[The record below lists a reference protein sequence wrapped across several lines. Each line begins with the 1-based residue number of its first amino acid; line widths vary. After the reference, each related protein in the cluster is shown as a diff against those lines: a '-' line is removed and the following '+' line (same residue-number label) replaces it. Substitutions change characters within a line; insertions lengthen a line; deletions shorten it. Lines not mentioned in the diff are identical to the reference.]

1 MLSTVHP
8 EEHLYEVPEEL
19 ESSRRNSSFSSV
31 TLRKK
36 GKYISSY
43 KIEEKYAF
51 KVCFITNLNV
61 NSAEVRCHKNII
73 NAMTTYR
80 R

>member
-1 MLSTVHP
+1 MHP

-36 GKYISSY
+36 NKYISSY
-43 KIEEKYAF
+43 NIEEKFAF
-51 KVCFITNLNV
+51 KVCFITNVNV
-61 NSAEVRCHKNII
+61 NSAEVRTN
-73 NAMTTYR
+73 R
-80 R
+80 